1 MGNSTI
7 YHFVRANRNIVL
19 DVVGFYFLDL
29 ATDYKPADDL
39 AKFLADGP
47 PPVYIG
53 YGQIGL
59 VTHIFV

>member
-1 MGNSTI
+1 MFPLPTI
-7 YHFVRANRNIVL
+7 GKITSVSLDPSFAAASHIHS

-29 ATDYKPADDL
+29 ATDYKPAEDL

-53 YGQIGL
+53 
-59 VTHIFV
+59 